1 MQASE
6 NAADKNTTTTD
17 ASVKKVVKTAAE
29 TPADA
34 MANTSANTSANSTAD
49 PKRRWI
55 ELLAFLVTV
64 LVIMCIASWISDP
77 IRTAD
82 YRRLNERDIY
92 VGSALLEP
100 ENSIDL
106 AVLGDS
112 EAMVL
117 ISPAHF
123 AEAGISAYIIGQS
136 GQSTSEA
143 YYALKR
149 FCKKQDPKVILFEP
163 DTLVDDSNGRR
174 ELIEVFDASAY
185 ELFPILR
192 HHGTWKIAAGL
203 AEPKDMT
210 HFRGFAKRM
219 KVKSYEGGA
228 YMAPSDRAEPIPFLS
243 RVYMDKICRLCK
255 KEGIEMILV
264 SAPAPLHFTY
274 EKHNAIA
281 KLAEE
286 EGLTYIDFNLM
297 QDEIGL
303 DWAADMLDGGDHVNM
318 TGSVKM
324 SEYLIP
330 YLKKRFDL
338 PDRRRQID
346 MGP

>member
-1 MQASE
+1 MQVS
-6 NAADKNTTTTD
+6 DTT
-17 ASVKKVVKTAAE
+17 SKKE
-29 TPADA
+29 
-34 MANTSANTSANSTAD
+34 
-49 PKRRWI
+49 RWI

-64 LVIMCIASWISDP
+64 IVIMLIASWISDP

-92 VGSALLEP
+92 IGSALLEP

-123 AEAGISAYIIGQS
+123 LEAGISSYIIGQS

-143 YYALKR
+143 YYALKN
-149 FCKKQDPKVILFEP
+149 FCKKQDPKVVLFEP

-174 ELIEVFDASAY
+174 ELIEVYNAGAY

-203 AEPKDMT
+203 AEPKNMD
-210 HFRGFAKRM
+210 HFRGFGKRM
-219 KVKSYEGGA
+219 KVKPYEGGE
-228 YMAPSDRAEPIPFLS
+228 YMVPTDQAEPIPFLS
-243 RVYMDKICRLCK
+243 KVYMDKICRLCK
-255 KEGIEMILV
+255 KEGIELILV
-264 SAPAPLHFTY
+264 SAPAPVHFTY
-274 EKHNAIA
+274 EKHNAIE
-281 KLAEE
+281 KLAKE

-330 YLKKRFDL
+330 YLKEHYEL
-338 PDRRRQID
+338 PDRRGQID
-346 MGP
+346 SDS